1 MSDTTTTRF
10 SRIALIAAALLAA
23 SAIGV
28 KLWRERAPEAPTAAT
43 STPTG
48 PQDVGAMISTLEA
61 KLKADPNDAEGWR
74 MLGWSFFQ
82 TQRYAEAAM
91 AYKRATVLKP
101 DNADYWSSLGEALV
115 TAGPGNVP
123 AEAKAAFDK
132 AVALDPKDPRARYF
146 LGVAKDMAGDHK
158 GAIDDWFAL
167 LKDTP
172 AGAPWEADV
181 RRTIEAVG
189 TKDKIEV
196 ATRLSALRPAAPTGG
211 TAAAAIPG
219 PNPEQMRAAS
229 GLPAGQQEA
238 MIAGMVEGLAAK
250 LKANPKNVE
259 GWIMLMRSY
268 TTLGRSSD
276 AGVAYRSAIA
286 ANPDAKAQ
294 LGEAAKTLGVAP

>member
-1 MSDTTTTRF
+1 MSDTTTARF
-10 SRIALIAAALLAA
+10 SRIALIMAAFLAVGA
-23 SAIGV
+23 VGL
-28 KLWRERAPEAPTAAT
+28 KLWRDRVPETPPAT
-43 STPTG
+43 SATVA
-48 PQDVGAMISTLEA
+48 PQDVGAMISSLEA

-82 TQRYAEAAM
+82 TQRFAEAAM

-101 DNADYWSSLGEALV
+101 DKGEYWSSLGEALV

-123 AEAKAAFDK
+123 AEAKAAFEK
-132 AVALDPKDPRARYF
+132 AVALDPQDPRARYF
-146 LGVAKDMAGDHK
+146 LGVAKDMAGDHE

-189 TKDKIEV
+189 QKDKIEV
-196 ATRLSALRPAAPTGG
+196 ASRLAALRPAGPVPSA
-211 TAAAAIPG
+211 AAAAIPG
-219 PNPEQMRAAS
+219 PNTEQMRAAS
-229 GLPAGQQEA
+229 QLPPGQQEA
-238 MIAGMVEGLAAK
+238 MIAGMVDGLAAK

-268 TTLGRSSD
+268 TTLGRGND
-276 AGVAYRSAIA
+276 ALAAYRSAVA
-286 ANPDAKAQ
+286 ANPATKGD
-294 LGEAAKTLGVAP
+294 LDDAAKTLGVAR

>member
-1 MSDTTTTRF
+1 MSDTTTSRF
-10 SRIALIAAALLAA
+10 SRIVLIGAALLAV

-28 KLWRERAPEAPTAAT
+28 KLWRDRAPEAPITSAAI
-43 STPTG
+43 PTG
-48 PQDVGAMISTLEA
+48 PQDVGAMITSLEA

-91 AYKRATVLKP
+91 AYKRATALKP

-123 AEAKAAFDK
+123 DEAKAAFAK

-146 LGVAKDMAGDHK
+146 LGVSKDMAGDHK
-158 GAIDDWFAL
+158 GAIEDWFAL

-189 TKDKIEV
+189 QKDKIEV
-196 ATRLSALRPAAPTGG
+196 ATRLAALRPATPTGG
-211 TAAAAIPG
+211 AAAAIPG
-219 PNPEQMRAAS
+219 PNPDQMRAAS
-229 GLPAGQQEA
+229 QLPSGQQEA

-268 TTLGRSSD
+268 TTLGRGSD
-276 AGVAYRSAIA
+276 AGAAYRSAVA
-286 ANPDAKAQ
+286 ANPGSKAE
-294 LGEAAKTLGVAP
+294 LDDAAKTLGVAP